1 MKKRVISL
9 ILAVLMLTALTA
21 CGGDA
26 DRIAQLEAENASL
39 KAQVAN
45 PGSKLASANRPDLD
59 NLTAPFPHTSWR
71 SQIEHAKKI
80 GLGEDTYELVN
91 IG

>member
-26 DRIAQLEAENASL
+26 DRIAQLEAENAAL
-39 KAQVAN
+39 KAQVEELTAQLEQ
-45 PGSKLASANRPDLD
+45 KLAREK
-59 NLTAPFPHTSWR
+59 R
-71 SQIEHAKKI
+71 RKAKK
-80 GLGEDTYELVN
+80 TTNWAVRV
-91 IG
+91 